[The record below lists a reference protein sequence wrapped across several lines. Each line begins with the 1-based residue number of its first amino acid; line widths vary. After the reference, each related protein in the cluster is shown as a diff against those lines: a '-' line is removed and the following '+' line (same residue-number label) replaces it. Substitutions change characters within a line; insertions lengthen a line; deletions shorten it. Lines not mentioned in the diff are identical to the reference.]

1 MDAYELERRI
11 TALETRNAVDDV
23 HRSNVG
29 NRLAA
34 IEEALRWLVASS
46 SAAWFWRGSHMR
58 CRVDLWSSPAA
69 KCAARSRNNA
79 KAAYVVYRLLAL
91 ACTNVE

>member
-34 IEEALRWLVASS
+34 IEEALRWLV
-46 SAAWFWRGSHMR
+46 
-58 CRVDLWSSPAA
+58 
-69 KCAARSRNNA
+69 
-79 KAAYVVYRLLAL
+79 RLIIGGLVLAGL
-91 ACTNVE
+91 TYAVQGGFMV